1 MAPQASLLAQVFINP
16 SKSDVV
22 ATTTAEALAMGKWA
36 IVQEHPSNEF
46 FSTFSNCLVY
56 KTPEEFS
63 KHLNFALQTDP
74 HPVRHFVQ
82 TLDDACLSSFNRSGL
97 MLITVLQVV
106 TLIMQLRLRRDQ
118 MKEEERKRL
127 TWEDATQRFLKV
139 AELGPQDR
147 QSPLE
152 AAVDAAYWNVYNNLT
167 GAATVLVQARAWNML
182 A

>member
-1 MAPQASLLAQVFINP
+1 MIRMDLAIRLRGRTPSVDHARFRTCCCQQQCPCQRCVKARRAWLLAEAQVFINP

-74 HPVRHFVQ
+74 NPVRRPAQ
-82 TLDDACLSSFNRSGL
+82 TLAVPVCG
-97 MLITVLQVV
+97 
-106 TLIMQLRLRRDQ
+106 
-118 MKEEERKRL
+118 
-127 TWEDATQRFLKV
+127 KV
-139 AELGPQDR
+139 RCIAEYRPLLG
-147 QSPLE
+147 S
-152 AAVDAAYWNVYNNLT
+152 T
-167 GAATVLVQARAWNML
+167 
-182 A
+182 